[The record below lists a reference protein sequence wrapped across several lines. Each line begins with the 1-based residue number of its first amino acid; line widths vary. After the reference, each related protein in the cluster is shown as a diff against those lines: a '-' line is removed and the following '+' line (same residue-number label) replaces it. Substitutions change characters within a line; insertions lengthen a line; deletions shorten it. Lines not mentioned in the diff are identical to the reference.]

1 MVLPRTLHD
10 IDEKEDIS
18 KFRNRMRK
26 TLELQK
32 SETGR
37 YLLKKLK
44 ISVIVPIYNEE
55 SDKITAKQLI
65 PLLDKCNRNSLCRW
79 RKQKTGHCQ

>member
-1 MVLPRTLHD
+1 MKNRLTAMQVFWKIQQKAAFEAGYTVGFARTLHD

-37 YLLKKLK
+37 YLRKKTEDFC
-44 ISVIVPIYNEE
+44 YC
-55 SDKITAKQLI
+55 SDL
-65 PLLDKCNRNSLCRW
+65 
-79 RKQKTGHCQ
+79 